1 MFRENLAHASRREI
15 AESSRWVQSIDCPA
29 FAGRY
34 ASQGVGFLFGA
45 SHSRSGA
52 SAAWWEIRWGAVHR
66 ISVTSVRSPADG
78 LSFSSGAEET
88 CSVFAAC
95 ETSNDIESI
104 GSASTAYYQP
114 RVRIKRAA
122 RIERDRPVSV
132 RRGPPNH
139 ALEATAYRTALR
151 LLVRLGLFC
160 LPARLTSQGCASAL
174 IR

>member
-1 MFRENLAHASRREI
+1 MFRENLAHAFRRGVSELV
-15 AESSRWVQSIDCPA
+15 RWIRKLDCRA
-29 FAGRY
+29 FARRY
-34 ASQGVGFLFGA
+34 ASAIFGFLFDA
-45 SHSRSGA
+45 SHSRRGA
-52 SAAWWEIRWGAVHR
+52 SAAWWEIRWGAVDR

-95 ETSNDIESI
+95 ETSNHIESI
-104 GSASTAYYQP
+104 GSVFTAFYRP

-122 RIERDRPVSV
+122 RIERDATVSV

-139 ALEATAYRTALR
+139 TLEATAYRAPLR
-151 LLVRLGLFC
+151 LLVRLGSFC
-160 LPARLTSQGCASAL
+160 LPTRLAFQGCASAL

>member
-1 MFRENLAHASRREI
+1 MFRENLAHAFRRGI
-15 AESSRWVQSIDCPA
+15 AESVRWVQRLGCRA
-29 FAGRY
+29 FARRY
-34 ASQGVGFLFGA
+34 ASQGFGFLFGA
-45 SHSRSGA
+45 SHSRRCA
-52 SAAWWEIRWGAVHR
+52 SAAWWEIRWGAVDR

-88 CSVFAAC
+88 CSVFAVC
-95 ETSNDIESI
+95 ETSNHIESI
-104 GSASTAYYQP
+104 GSAFTAIYQP

-160 LPARLTSQGCASAL
+160 LPTRLAFQGCASAL

>member
-1 MFRENLAHASRREI
+1 MFRENLAHASRRGI
-15 AESSRWVQSIDCPA
+15 AESWHCVRRIDCRA

-34 ASQGVGFLFGA
+34 ASLGFGFLFGA
-45 SHSRSGA
+45 SHSRRCA
-52 SAAWWEIRWGAVHR
+52 SAAWWEIRWGAVDR

-78 LSFSSGAEET
+78 LSFSSGAEEM

-95 ETSNDIESI
+95 ETSNHIESI
-104 GSASTAYYQP
+104 GSVFTAFYRP
-114 RVRIKRAA
+114 RVRINRAA
-122 RIERDRPVSV
+122 RIERDATVSV

-139 ALEATAYRTALR
+139 ALEATAYRAPRR

-160 LPARLTSQGCASAL
+160 LPTRLASQGCASAL

>member
-1 MFRENLAHASRREI
+1 MARA
-15 AESSRWVQSIDCPA
+15 
-29 FAGRY
+29 
-34 ASQGVGFLFGA
+34 GFLFGV

-95 ETSNDIESI
+95 ETSNHIESI
-104 GSASTAYYQP
+104 GSVFTAVYRP

-122 RIERDRPVSV
+122 RIERDATVSV

-151 LLVRLGLFC
+151 RLVRLGLFC
-160 LPARLTSQGCASAL
+160 LPMRLTFQGCASAL